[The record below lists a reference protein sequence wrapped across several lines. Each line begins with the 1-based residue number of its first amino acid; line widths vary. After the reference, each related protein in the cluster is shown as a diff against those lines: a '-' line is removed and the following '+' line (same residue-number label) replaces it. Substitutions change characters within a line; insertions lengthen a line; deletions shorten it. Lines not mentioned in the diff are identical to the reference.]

1 MNTIEKEILDLKSSL
16 TKMFLLVEGQ
26 WEKGANAI
34 INYDQDIAEEIS
46 SSENRINAQELKIDS
61 DCENII
67 ALHSPEAVDLRFILS
82 TRKINHALEHIADIA
97 ESIAKY
103 VADHDVPYDK
113 EIMTKTRISEM
124 LDIFNAMMDCII
136 DAFENEDPSIARKVF
151 KKDKL
156 INKINFDSP
165 QIIIDNINKYDKNM
179 LLYLL
184 SSIRKIE
191 RAADSLKKIEPHS
204 LWQIYFSCMLN
215 LIFTFFILNQT
226 NL

>member
-1 MNTIEKEILDLKSSL
+1 MNTIEKEISNLKSSL
-16 TKMFLLVEGQ
+16 LTMFLLVEGQ
-26 WEKGANAI
+26 WEKGASAI
-34 INYDQDIAEEIS
+34 VNYDQDIAEEIS

-67 ALHSPEAVDLRFILS
+67 ALHAPVAVDLRFILS
-82 TRKINHALEHIADIA
+82 ARKINHALEHIADIA
-97 ESIAKY
+97 ESVAKY

-113 EIMTKTRISEM
+113 GIMTKIRINEM
-124 LDIFNAMMDCII
+124 LEIFNAMMDCVVE
-136 DAFENEDPSIARKVF
+136 AFGNEDPTIARRVF

-156 INKINFDSP
+156 INEINSDSP

-191 RAADSLKKIEPHS
+191 RAADSLKKIAEGI
-204 LWQIYFSCMLN
+204 IYHLEAKIVKHKKN
-215 LIFTFFILNQT
+215 G
-226 NL
+226 

>member
-1 MNTIEKEILDLKSSL
+1 MNTIEKEISNLKSSL
-16 TKMFLLVEGQ
+16 LTMFLLVEGQ

-34 INYDQDIAEEIS
+34 VNYDQDIAEEIS
-46 SSENRINAQELKIDS
+46 SSENRINAQELKIDN

-67 ALHSPEAVDLRFILS
+67 ALHAPVAVDLRFILS
-82 TRKINHALEHIADIA
+82 ARKINHALEHIADIA

-103 VADHDVPYDK
+103 VADHNVPYNK
-113 EIMTKTRISEM
+113 EIMTKTRVGEM
-124 LDIFNAMMDCII
+124 LEIFNAMMDCVVE
-136 DAFENEDPSIARKVF
+136 AFENEDPSIVRRVF

-156 INKINFDSP
+156 INKINADSP

-191 RAADSLKKIEPHS
+191 RAADSLKKIAEEI
-204 LWQIYFSCMLN
+204 IYHLEAN
-215 LIFTFFILNQT
+215 IVKHKKNG
-226 NL
+226 

>member
-1 MNTIEKEILDLKSSL
+1 MNTIEKEILNLKSSL
-16 TKMFLLVEGQ
+16 LKMFLLVEGQ

-46 SSENRINAQELKIDS
+46 SSENRINAQELKIDN

-67 ALHSPEAVDLRFILS
+67 ALHAPVAVDLRFILS
-82 TRKINHALEHIADIA
+82 TYKINHALEHIADIA

-103 VADHDVPYDK
+103 VADHDVAYDK
-113 EIMTKTRISEM
+113 QIVDETRLTEM
-124 LDIFNAMMDCII
+124 LDVFNTMMDCLIE
-136 DAFENEDPSIARKVF
+136 AFENEDPKIARKVF

-156 INKINFDSP
+156 INKINTDAH
-165 QIIIDNINKYDKNM
+165 QIIIENIDKYDNNM

-191 RAADSLKKIEPHS
+191 RAGDSLKKIGEEIIYHLEAKVIKHS
-204 LWQIYFSCMLN
+204 EKKK
-215 LIFTFFILNQT
+215 
-226 NL
+226 

>member
-1 MNTIEKEILDLKSSL
+1 MNTIEKEILNLKSSL
-16 TKMFLLVEGQ
+16 LKMFLLVEGQ

-46 SSENRINAQELKIDS
+46 SSENRINAQELKIDN

-67 ALHSPEAVDLRFILS
+67 ALHAPVAVDLRFILS
-82 TRKINHALEHIADIA
+82 TYKINHALEHIADIA

-103 VADHDVPYDK
+103 VADHDVAYDK
-113 EIMTKTRISEM
+113 QIVDETRLTEM
-124 LDIFNAMMDCII
+124 LDVFNTMMDCLIE
-136 DAFENEDPSIARKVF
+136 AFENEDPTIARKVF

-156 INKINFDSP
+156 INKINTDAHE
-165 QIIIDNINKYDKNM
+165 IIINNIDKYDNNM

-191 RAADSLKKIEPHS
+191 RAGDSLKKIGEEI
-204 LWQIYFSCMLN
+204 IYHLEAS
-215 LIFTFFILNQT
+215 
-226 NL
+226 

>member
-1 MNTIEKEILDLKSSL
+1 MNTIEKEIFNLKSSL
-16 TKMFLLVEGQ
+16 SKMFLLVEGQ

-34 INYDQDIAEEIS
+34 LNYDQDIAEEIL

-67 ALHSPEAVDLRFILS
+67 ALHAPVAVDLRFILS

-103 VADHDVPYDK
+103 VADHNVPYDK
-113 EIMTKTRISEM
+113 EIMTKTRVGEM

-136 DAFENEDPSIARKVF
+136 EAFENEDPSIARKVF

-156 INKINFDSP
+156 INKINSDSP
-165 QIIIDNINKYDKNM
+165 HIIIDNINKYDKNM

-191 RAADSLKKIEPHS
+191 RAADSLKKIAEEI
-204 LWQIYFSCMLN
+204 IYHLEAKIVKHKKN
-215 LIFTFFILNQT
+215 G
-226 NL
+226 

>member
-1 MNTIEKEILDLKSSL
+1 MNTIEKEILNLKSSL
-16 TKMFLLVEGQ
+16 LKMFLLVEGQ

-46 SSENRINAQELKIDS
+46 SSENRINAQELKIDN

-67 ALHSPEAVDLRFILS
+67 ALHAPVAVDLRFILS
-82 TRKINHALEHIADIA
+82 TYKINHALEHIADIA

-103 VADHDVPYDK
+103 VADHDVAYDK
-113 EIMTKTRISEM
+113 QIVDETRLTEM
-124 LDIFNAMMDCII
+124 LDVFNTMMDCLIE
-136 DAFENEDPSIARKVF
+136 AFENEDPTIARKVF

-156 INKINFDSP
+156 INKINTDAH
-165 QIIIDNINKYDKNM
+165 QIIINNIDKYDNNM

-191 RAADSLKKIEPHS
+191 RAGDSLKKIGEEIIYHLEAKVIKHS
-204 LWQIYFSCMLN
+204 EKKIVYSKKLN
-215 LIFTFFILNQT
+215 Y
-226 NL
+226 

>member
-1 MNTIEKEILDLKSSL
+1 MNTIEKEISNLKSSL
-16 TKMFLLVEGQ
+16 LKMFLLVEVQ

-34 INYDQDIAEEIS
+34 VNYDQDIAEEIS

-67 ALHSPEAVDLRFILS
+67 ALHAPVAVDLRFILS
-82 TRKINHALEHIADIA
+82 ARKINHALEHIADIA

-103 VADHDVPYDK
+103 VADHNVPYNK
-113 EIMTKTRISEM
+113 EIMTKTCIGEM
-124 LDIFNAMMDCII
+124 LEIFNAMMDCVVE
-136 DAFENEDPSIARKVF
+136 AFENEDPSIARRVF

-156 INKINFDSP
+156 INKINSDSP
-165 QIIIDNINKYDKNM
+165 QIIIDNINNYDKNM

-191 RAADSLKKIEPHS
+191 RAADSLKKIAEEI
-204 LWQIYFSCMLN
+204 IYHLEAN
-215 LIFTFFILNQT
+215 IVKHKKNG
-226 NL
+226 

>member
-1 MNTIEKEILDLKSSL
+1 MNTIEKEILNLKSSL
-16 TKMFLLVEGQ
+16 LKMFLLVEGQ

-46 SSENRINAQELKIDS
+46 SSENRINAQELKIDN

-67 ALHSPEAVDLRFILS
+67 ALHAPVAVDLRFILS
-82 TRKINHALEHIADIA
+82 TYKINHALEHIADIA

-103 VADHDVPYDK
+103 VADHDVAYDK
-113 EIMTKTRISEM
+113 QIVDETRLTEM
-124 LDIFNAMMDCII
+124 LDVFNTMMDCLIE
-136 DAFENEDPSIARKVF
+136 AFENEDPTIARKVF

-156 INKINFDSP
+156 INKINTDAH
-165 QIIIDNINKYDKNM
+165 QIIINNIDKYDNNM

-191 RAADSLKKIEPHS
+191 RAGDSLKKIGEEIIYHLEAKVIKHS
-204 LWQIYFSCMLN
+204 EKKNSL
-215 LIFTFFILNQT
+215 
-226 NL
+226 

>member
-1 MNTIEKEILDLKSSL
+1 MNTIEKEISNLKSSL
-16 TKMFLLVEGQ
+16 LKMFFLVEGQ

-46 SSENRINAQELKIDS
+46 SSENRINAQELKIDN

-67 ALHSPEAVDLRFILS
+67 ALHAPVAVDLRFILS
-82 TRKINHALEHIADIA
+82 TYKINHALEHIADIA

-103 VADHDVPYDK
+103 VSDYNIAYDK
-113 EIMTKTRISEM
+113 KIVDEIRLTEM
-124 LDIFNAMMDCII
+124 LDVFNTMMDCLIE
-136 DAFENEDPSIARKVF
+136 AFENEDPSIARRVF

-156 INKINFDSP
+156 INKINTDAH
-165 QIIIDNINKYDKNM
+165 QIIINNIDKYDKNM

-191 RAADSLKKIEPHS
+191 RAGDSLKKIGEEIIYHLEAKVIKHS
-204 LWQIYFSCMLN
+204 KK
-215 LIFTFFILNQT
+215 
-226 NL
+226 

>member
-1 MNTIEKEILDLKSSL
+1 MHNIEKEIFDLKSSL
-16 TKMFLLVEGQ
+16 LKMFLLVEGQ

-34 INYDQDIAEEIS
+34 LNYDQDIAEEIS

-67 ALHSPEAVDLRFILS
+67 ALHAPVAVDLRFILS
-82 TRKINHALEHIADIA
+82 ARKINHALEHIADIA
-97 ESIAKY
+97 ESVAKY
-103 VADHDVPYDK
+103 VADHDIPYDK

-124 LDIFNAMMDCII
+124 LEIFNTMMDCLLE
-136 DAFENEDPSIARKVF
+136 AFENEDPRIARRVF

-156 INKINFDSP
+156 INKINADAP
-165 QIIIDNINKYDKNM
+165 QIIIDNINNYDKNM

-191 RAADSLKKIEPHS
+191 RAADSLKKIGEEI
-204 LWQIYFSCMLN
+204 IYHIEAKVLKHVNKDIN
-215 LIFTFFILNQT
+215 LKG
-226 NL
+226 

>member
-1 MNTIEKEILDLKSSL
+1 MNTIEKEILNLKSSL
-16 TKMFLLVEGQ
+16 LKMFLLVEGQ

-46 SSENRINAQELKIDS
+46 SSENRINAQELKIDN

-67 ALHSPEAVDLRFILS
+67 ALHAPVAVDLRFILS
-82 TRKINHALEHIADIA
+82 TYKINHALEHIADIA

-103 VADHDVPYDK
+103 VADHDVAYNKKILD
-113 EIMTKTRISEM
+113 ETRLTEM
-124 LDIFNAMMDCII
+124 LDVFNTMMDCLIE
-136 DAFENEDPSIARKVF
+136 AFENEDPKIARKVF

-156 INKINFDSP
+156 INKINTDAH
-165 QIIIDNINKYDKNM
+165 QIIIENIDKYDNNM

-191 RAADSLKKIEPHS
+191 RAGDSLKKIGEEIIYHLEAKVIKHS
-204 LWQIYFSCMLN
+204 QKK
-215 LIFTFFILNQT
+215 
-226 NL
+226 

>member
-1 MNTIEKEILDLKSSL
+1 MNTIEKEILNLKSSL
-16 TKMFLLVEGQ
+16 LKMFLLVEGQ

-46 SSENRINAQELKIDS
+46 SSENRINAQELKIDN

-67 ALHSPEAVDLRFILS
+67 ALHAPVAVDLRFILS
-82 TRKINHALEHIADIA
+82 TYKINHALEHIADIA

-103 VADHDVPYDK
+103 VADHDVAYDK
-113 EIMTKTRISEM
+113 QIVDETRLTEM
-124 LDIFNAMMDCII
+124 LDVFNTMMDCLIE
-136 DAFENEDPSIARKVF
+136 AFENEDPTIARKVF

-156 INKINFDSP
+156 INKINTDAH
-165 QIIIDNINKYDKNM
+165 QIIIENIDKYDNNM

-191 RAADSLKKIEPHS
+191 RAGDSLKKIGEEIIYHLEAKVIKHS
-204 LWQIYFSCMLN
+204 EKKK
-215 LIFTFFILNQT
+215 
-226 NL
+226 

>member
-16 TKMFLLVEGQ
+16 KKMFLLVEGQ

-67 ALHSPEAVDLRFILS
+67 ALHSPVAVDLRFILS

-136 DAFENEDPSIARKVF
+136 EAFENEDPSIARKVF

-184 SSIRKIE
+184 SSIIFVG
-191 RAADSLKKIEPHS
+191 L
-204 LWQIYFSCMLN
+204 LN
-215 LIFTFFILNQT
+215 
-226 NL
+226 